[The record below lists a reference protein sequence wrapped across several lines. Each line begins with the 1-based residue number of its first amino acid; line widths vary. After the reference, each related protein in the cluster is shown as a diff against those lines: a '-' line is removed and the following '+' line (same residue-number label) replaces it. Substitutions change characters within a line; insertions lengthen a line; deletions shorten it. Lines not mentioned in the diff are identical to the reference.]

1 MSAALPF
8 PRDNHRRP
16 NSLIWLGD
24 ADPAG
29 RPLHPII
36 KDLAYKREPELVR
49 YRSKEMKDKAEVASL
64 IEEAV
69 YRTSKAAFETP
80 LSRPG
85 SYLYRTYVNMVDKK
99 LREAVEAFEMESYL
113 LERIVSIDKG
123 NQVEEA
129 AVRRLTRQKVF
140 DSMDD
145 KGRSLWNRHLLGF
158 EVDELAAEEGQ
169 NAEYI
174 GKRLR
179 RATQRALRRLLLG
192 GQ

>member
-1 MSAALPF
+1 MSAAFPF
-8 PRDNHRRP
+8 PRDNHRRSK
-16 NSLIWLGD
+16 SLIWLGD
-24 ADPAG
+24 VDPAG
-29 RPLHPII
+29 HPLHPVI

-69 YRTSKAAFETP
+69 YRTSKAAFATP
-80 LSRPG
+80 LARPG

-99 LREAVEAFEMESYL
+99 LREAVEAFGMESYL

-123 NQVEEA
+123 NQVEEV

-158 EVDELAAEEGQ
+158 EVDELAAAEGQ